1 MGVPCNVV
9 AVPLAVTGGITD
21 AEPAL
26 GVGGSPRPWGVPL
39 FVVEGAGSA
48 VACSVGCGTVAG
60 VAGVAGVVVR
70 GASIAALSPVWATR
84 TALVGAPCSAAA
96 VPLVVTGGMTDAE
109 PALGVDG
116 RLRPCGVPLFVVEGA
131 GGAVACIVGCG
142 TVAGVAGVAGVVVR
156 GASATALLPVNATC
170 QSRGAALAGVSFNVV
185 AVPLAVTGGITGAEP
200 ALGVGERPR
209 PCGVPLFIVEGA
221 GGAVVCIVG

>member
-9 AVPLAVTGGITD
+9 AVPLAVTDGITD

-26 GVGGSPRPWGVPL
+26 GVGGSPRPCGVPL

-48 VACSVGCGTVAG
+48 VACSVGCGT
-60 VAGVAGVVVR
+60 
-70 GASIAALSPVWATR
+70 
-84 TALVGAPCSAAA
+84 
-96 VPLVVTGGMTDAE
+96 
-109 PALGVDG
+109 
-116 RLRPCGVPLFVVEGA
+116 
-131 GGAVACIVGCG
+131 
-142 TVAGVAGVAGVVVR
+142 VAGVVVR

-221 GGAVVCIVG
+221 GGAVACSVGCGTVTGVVARGASAAALSPVWAT